1 MKWNARLWRAM
12 LVAMTVGAVIL
23 SAIAETT
30 WI

>member
-1 MKWNARLWRAM
+1 MKWNSRMWRAI

-30 WI
+30 WL